1 MIENDFELG
10 TLLKTLR
17 KEKETTRSLSKK
29 IGYSHSYISSVENG
43 SKQSPSNEFIQ
54 KYLLAVNNKNIKEAN
69 YYIDLINKLSSGN
82 YSFERIPFDDD
93 MEEVNEKLRKINE
106 NFSNTHLFVSSHSG
120 KYKVNMFEE
129 PINDLSFHLNELDNM
144 KYFKGIRLDIVERE
158 EISNMITKYLST
170 IYVTQIQQTHYLY
183 TESLITKE
191 QFMKYCSDYYE
202 ALEKLEADDEKY
214 NDLKGLREFMDQQYS
229 DN

>member
-1 MIENDFELG
+1 
-10 TLLKTLR
+10 
-17 KEKETTRSLSKK
+17 
-29 IGYSHSYISSVENG
+29 
-43 SKQSPSNEFIQ
+43 
-54 KYLLAVNNKNIKEAN
+54 
-69 YYIDLINKLSSGN
+69 
-82 YSFERIPFDDD
+82 
-93 MEEVNEKLRKINE
+93 
-106 NFSNTHLFVSSHSG
+106 
-120 KYKVNMFEE
+120 
-129 PINDLSFHLNELDNM
+129 M